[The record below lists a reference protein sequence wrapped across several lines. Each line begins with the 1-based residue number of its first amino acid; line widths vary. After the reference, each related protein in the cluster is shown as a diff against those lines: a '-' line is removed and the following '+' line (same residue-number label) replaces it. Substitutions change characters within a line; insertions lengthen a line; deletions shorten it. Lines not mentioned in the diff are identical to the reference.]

1 MLKNFAFSE
10 KRMPQLR
17 AQQIENNLHMNGLF
31 LPQDCEVTMLGNT
44 FFKNGSMVYINAE
57 FGLGA
62 AAEGL
67 GVGGYYKVYKV
78 SNSIESGMFETRLSL
93 MREFG
98 RGGSEI

>member
-1 MLKNFAFSE
+1 
-10 KRMPQLR
+10 
-17 AQQIENNLHMNGLF
+17 MNGLI
-31 LPQDCEVTMLGNT
+31 LPQDCEITMFGNT

-78 SNSIESGMFETRLSL
+78 SNSIEAGNFETKLSL

-98 RGGSEI
+98 RGGVEI

>member
-1 MLKNFAFSE
+1 
-10 KRMPQLR
+10 MPQLR
-17 AQQIENNLHMNGLF
+17 AQMIENNMHMNGLI
-31 LPQDCEVTMLGNT
+31 LPQDCDITMFGNT

-78 SNSIESGMFETRLSL
+78 SNSIESGNFETRLSL